1 MNLAP
6 IVLFVYNRPVHT
18 KKTLEAL
25 QRNHLASES
34 VLYIYADGGKENVTV
49 VQLKNIEETRRII
62 KEQQWCGEVHIIES
76 SHNRGLAA
84 SIIHGVTEVVGQ
96 YGNVIVLEDDIVT
109 STGFLNYMNDALNF
123 YEDISEVMHISG
135 YMYPQNSNLPE
146 TFFYNVTL
154 CWGWATWK
162 SAWKYY
168 INDAVFL
175 WKEIS
180 RRNLFLELNKF
191 GGDYLSAQL
200 AQNISGKLDTWFIK
214 WHASVLLK
222 NGFTLFPRISLVDNI
237 GFDSSG
243 VHNGSFNEFE
253 IPKLIDKIQVCE
265 INLDENKTAAIIFKN
280 FYAQLGI
287 KKIKKHKFYLKV
299 YIKKTARKILL
310 KLLPE
315 IRKNYFNQNTNVL
328 TNSVTG
334 INVKLYEKAYEVN
347 EEVAIISPVQFQ
359 NDNRTL
365 DTRFVYH
372 VTEAGI
378 ETSQLFNEPFKE
390 VLFINA
396 AAWLLPMST
405 LEVIGGFDPLFQHY
419 GEDDNYCHRVLYHHK
434 KIILATQSHF
444 IHDRNN
450 NIPSE
455 PKIYSSIWWK
465 LKERRFK
472 VMYANPLKFEK
483 PILDYYGTVLKKL
496 SMGKINNVLQVLKLR
511 SKQRD
516 WFKACQL
523 SKQITQTKGPHYL

>member
-334 INVKLYEKAYEVN
+334 INVKLYEKARLTNSIIGDYSY
-347 EEVAIISPVQFQ
+347 VAQNSVINNTIIGKFCSIGPNLICGWGVHPIQGISTHPMFYSVEKQ
-359 NDNRTL
+359 NGMTL
-365 DTRFVYH
+365 SSKNKIREMLPIEIGNDVFIGMNVTILDGVSIGNGAVIGAGAVVSKDIPDFAIAVGNPIKIIKYRF
-372 VTEAGI
+372 
-378 ETSQLFNEPFKE
+378 ETSIIDQLLKVQWWNLKGDQLKLIERSFFD
-390 VLFINA
+390 V
-396 AAWLLPMST
+396 
-405 LEVIGGFDPLFQHY
+405 EVILQ
-419 GEDDNYCHRVLYHHK
+419 E
-434 KIILATQSHF
+434 LA
-444 IHDRNN
+444 IEN
-450 NIPSE
+450 
-455 PKIYSSIWWK
+455 
-465 LKERRFK
+465 
-472 VMYANPLKFEK
+472 
-483 PILDYYGTVLKKL
+483 
-496 SMGKINNVLQVLKLR
+496 
-511 SKQRD
+511 
-516 WFKACQL
+516 
-523 SKQITQTKGPHYL
+523 

>member
-1 MNLAP
+1 MK
-6 IVLFVYNRPVHT
+6 IVILIVTYNAMPWIDCCMR
-18 KKTLEAL
+18 
-25 QRNHLASES
+25 
-34 VLYIYADGGKENVTV
+34 
-49 VQLKNIEETRRII
+49 
-62 KEQQWCGEVHIIES
+62 
-76 SHNRGLAA
+76 
-84 SIIHGVTEVVGQ
+84 SISDKYDV
-96 YGNVIVLEDDIVT
+96 VIVDNNSQDETVKHLEDCYPKATVLLQKNNL
-109 STGFLNYMNDALNF
+109 GFGMGNNVGLRYIRPLDYQGVFLLNQDAYL
-123 YEDISEVMHISG
+123 
-135 YMYPQNSNLPE
+135 NSNTIVE
-146 TFFYNVTL
+146 CV
-154 CWGWATWK
+154 
-162 SAWKYY
+162 
-168 INDAVFL
+168 
-175 WKEIS
+175 
-180 RRNLFLELNKF
+180 
-191 GGDYLSAQL
+191 
-200 AQNISGKLDTWFIK
+200 
-214 WHASVLLK
+214 
-222 NGFTLFPRISLVDNI
+222 
-237 GFDSSG
+237 
-243 VHNGSFNEFE
+243 
-253 IPKLIDKIQVCE
+253 
-265 INLDENKTAAIIFKN
+265 
-280 FYAQLGI
+280 
-287 KKIKKHKFYLKV
+287 
-299 YIKKTARKILL
+299 
-310 KLLPE
+310 
-315 IRKNYFNQNTNVL
+315 
-328 TNSVTG
+328 
-334 INVKLYEKAYEVN
+334 KAYEVN
-347 EEVAIISPVQFQ
+347 EEVAIVSPVQFQ